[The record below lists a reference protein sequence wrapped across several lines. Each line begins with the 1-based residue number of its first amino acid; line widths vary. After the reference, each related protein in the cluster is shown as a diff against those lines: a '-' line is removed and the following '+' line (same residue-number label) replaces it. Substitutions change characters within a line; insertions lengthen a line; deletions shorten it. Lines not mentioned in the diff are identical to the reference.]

1 MIFWLSFADPTRPK
15 GSQFLG
21 ALIIEA
27 QSFHHAVQ
35 LAHTQGVNPG
45 GEVQGLPVEP
55 QTAALIDPRW
65 KDRLLTRAEC
75 ESFDQ
80 EIILLQQ
87 QTGTV
92 RPEVAHIKGVCPQ
105 HNRKMPDA

>member
-1 MIFWLSFADPTRPK
+1 MLFWISFADPTRPK

-27 QSFHHAVQ
+27 PSFHLAVQ
-35 LAHTQGVNPG
+35 LAHTRGVNPG

-55 QTAALIDPRW
+55 QTAVLITPGW

-75 ESFDQ
+75 ESFDR
-80 EIILLQQ
+80 EMTLLQQ
-87 QTGTV
+87 QTGTAV
-92 RPEVAHIKGVCPQ
+92 PEAAPLEGVCPQ
-105 HNRKMPDA
+105 HNREMPDA